1 MKYFGDLARISLF
14 VLMIYF
20 PMSWWSVRDTLER
33 IETSRIQDTAQRISN
48 AKNIVDFYIKDA
60 RYVDACQRLDAEFA
74 AGTLTAYNLKTNDLE
89 CFKKQDVISVVQDK
103 LPLGKFA
110 SHLINSS
117 LEVTYFK
124 QKNAEVEWVVA
135 AAVKS
140 RMGLWDRIQSDPL
153 LRDAIIKDVLIV
165 LYIIFAFIFCGVLI
179 LAESIQ
185 NQFRRRG
192 QDPTWLKVINKCFGW
207 LQLHDLKIIRSA
219 NAVMIKKTDDL
230 IKDQELLETSLEF
243 SILNEIR
250 THQKQVPY
258 AFLGTVVKVD
268 INGFSKV
275 IASGHRN
282 ATAVLTT
289 KLEDFGCEL
298 LQRYGGLFEK
308 TVGDEIVVVFKNQ
321 SDTSDSALR
330 ALAFARDLM
339 REFSNEEFE
348 FSGEKRKFTL
358 KAGISDSQIVFS
370 KRAPGYGF
378 SGDALTYT
386 TRLLDVVKLK
396 DRNIVSCLLPQAALF
411 KNLVS
416 LPEKSEIFEF
426 KNMPQAEGYLIDQFL
441 EIEIAYEK
449 FPELLK
455 YYKSDRAI
463 YFLLDQIQKINDLGQ
478 LKNIFQCLSQIQ
490 VRVCSNE
497 LVTSWMNTVVA
508 VQNKK
513 ESLIHFEYIL
523 AQIIMVGSNLIPN
536 EKWDESCI
544 QIVLNVPRQIQG
556 RINASIVE
564 LLSNKKLA
572 EVVVDHA
579 ESFIIPNDQ
588 SFRTRGNLLINQ
600 AVYQLN
606 EDVLS
611 DLHKMLIS
619 ENNLEMAT
627 GLFAAG
633 QIIAHFEAT
642 NPASLQTFRNYK
654 KVMQALIQI
663 QQTKSEQISDRLT
676 KILNQTLKLSAQ
688 L

>member
-1 MKYFGDLARISLF
+1 MKYLGDLARISLF

-74 AGTLTAYNLKTNDLE
+74 AGTLAAYNLKTNDLE
-89 CFKKQDVISVVQDK
+89 CFKKQDVISVVQDQ

-124 QKNAEVEWVVA
+124 QKNNDVEWVVA

-140 RMGLWDRIQSDPL
+140 RMGLWDRIKSDPL

-192 QDPTWLKVINKCFGW
+192 QDPTWLKAINKCFGW
-207 LQLHDLKIIRSA
+207 LQLHDLKIIQSA

-258 AFLGTVVKVD
+258 TFLGTVVKVD

-275 IASGHRN
+275 IASGHKN

-289 KLEDFGCEL
+289 KLEDFGCEM

-321 SDTSDSALR
+321 SDKPDSALR

-416 LPEKSEIFEF
+416 LPEKSETFEF

-441 EIEIAYEK
+441 ELEIAYEK

-463 YFLLDQIQKINDLGQ
+463 YFFLQQIQKVNDLEQ

-490 VRVCSNE
+490 VRVCSND
-497 LVTSWMNTVVA
+497 LVTNWINTVVA

-513 ESLIHFEYIL
+513 ESLMHFEFVL

-536 EKWDESCI
+536 DRWDESCI
-544 QIVLNVPRQIQG
+544 QTVLNVPRQIQG

-564 LLSNKKLA
+564 LLSNKQLA

-579 ESFIIPNDQ
+579 ESFIIANDQ

-600 AVYQLN
+600 ALYQLS

-611 DLHKMLIS
+611 DLCKMLSS

-633 QIIAHFEAT
+633 QILSHFEAT
-642 NPASLQTFRNYK
+642 NPASLHTFRNYK
-654 KVMQALIQI
+654 KVMRALIQI
-663 QQTKSEQISDRLT
+663 QQTKSGQISDRLL
-676 KILNQTLKLSAQ
+676 KILNQTLKLNAQ